1 MDEWRSCIWG
11 DLATLEYGKALR
23 GYDVAEGPYRVF
35 GTNGPIG
42 WHTKALYNRPSVI
55 VGRKGAYRGI
65 NYSSEPFFVIDTAFY
80 LKPKTSLDIRWAYYQ
95 LLTQDINGMDSGSAI
110 PSTSRDEFYR
120 LSVALPSF
128 HEQQAIA
135 SILGS
140 LDDKIDLNYR
150 MNETLGALAQVIFAN
165 EKSLGEWKESTLS
178 ELCEIYDGPHATPK
192 LVDNGPIFLGISNL
206 AEGLL
211 DLTDTN
217 HISPA
222 DFSQWTRRITPMPG
236 DVVFSYETRLG
247 QVALIP
253 KGLDCCLGRRM
264 GLLRTKPGRVHPLIL
279 LHAYMESEFQDIIR
293 QRTIHGST
301 VDRIPLKDMGGF
313 SIRVPTGTA
322 MASLALRLSP
332 LRERVEHNQQE
343 SSTLSET
350 RDLLLPKLISGEI
363 RIKEAEKLMAEVA

>member
-1 MDEWRSCIWG
+1 MDEWGSCIWG
-11 DLATLEYGKALR
+11 DLTTLEYGKALR
-23 GYDVAEGPYRVF
+23 GYDIAEGSYRVF

-42 WHTKALYNRPSVI
+42 WHTKALYNQPSVI

-80 LKPKTSLDIRWAYYQ
+80 LKPKTTLDMRWAYYQ
-95 LLTQDINGMDSGSAI
+95 LLTQDIDGMDSGSAI

-120 LSVALPSF
+120 LRVALPPL

-150 MNETLGALAQVIFAN
+150 MNETLGSLARAIFAN
-165 EKSLGEWKESTLS
+165 EKVLGEWKESTLS

-217 HISPA
+217 HVSRA
-222 DFSQWTRRITPMPG
+222 DFTQWTRKSLLCQATSYFPMKHALDRWPSSQKVWIVASG
-236 DVVFSYETRLG
+236 GGWDYFARSPEGCTR
-247 QVALIP
+247 
-253 KGLDCCLGRRM
+253 
-264 GLLRTKPGRVHPLIL
+264 
-279 LHAYMESEFQDIIR
+279 
-293 QRTIHGST
+293 
-301 VDRIPLKDMGGF
+301 
-313 SIRVPTGTA
+313 
-322 MASLALRLSP
+322 
-332 LRERVEHNQQE
+332 
-343 SSTLSET
+343 
-350 RDLLLPKLISGEI
+350 
-363 RIKEAEKLMAEVA
+363 